1 MSFLGIAF
9 LIFVLVEVVAVFVGL
24 YFQRHPEKHKKLVE
38 RSNQLM
44 DKLHRTK
51 DRDIWVP

>member
-1 MSFLGIAF
+1 MSFLGTAF

-38 RSNQLM
+38 RSNDLM
-44 DKLHRTK
+44 DKLHKTK
-51 DRDIWVP
+51 DRDLWIP